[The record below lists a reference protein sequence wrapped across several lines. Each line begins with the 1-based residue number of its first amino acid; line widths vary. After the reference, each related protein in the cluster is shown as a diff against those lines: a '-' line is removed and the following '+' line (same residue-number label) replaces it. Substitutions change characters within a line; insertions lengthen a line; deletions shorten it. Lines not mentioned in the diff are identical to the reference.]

1 RRREPPRRDGFDRV
15 MRQRL
20 PERIEKASRIAFRRA
35 VRIEARDN
43 RLQRMNGA
51 TPASQRAHELDGDES
66 LADLRAR
73 RRDEERAHVRFGASS
88 RDGISAATAFA
99 TAATSSGEWAAENA
113 KRSRAVP
120 SGTVGGRI
128 AVTRKPW
135 ASSAALAAS
144 ARSAL
149 P

>member
-1 RRREPPRRDGFDRV
+1 
-15 MRQRL
+15 RL
-20 PERIEKASRIAFRRA
+20 PERIEKASRIAFRGTL
-35 VRIEARDN
+35 RIEARDN

-51 TPASQRAHELDGDES
+51 TPASQRAHELRGDES

-73 RRDEERAHVRFGASS
+73 RRDEERRHAGCAPSS
-88 RDGISAATAFA
+88 RGTSAVTASA
-99 TAATSSGEWAAENA
+99 TAATSSGECAAENA
-113 KRSRAVP
+113 NLRRAVP

-135 ASSAALAAS
+135 ASSAALVAS
-144 ARSAL
+144 ARSGL